1 MSQKTLFT
9 DNEIFL
15 SKGDSLI
22 SQNIPLS
29 SPFAIMVFLNETK
42 LYILIVSSNEE
53 KLRIHA
59 SFFVLIS
66 IVDNI

>member
-59 SFFVLIS
+59 SSFVLIS